1 MDFGWLQGARSDG
14 LKVLR
19 LIEAWL
25 RERGHPG
32 QHVKLGMRAKA
43 LCIADNPNFTVPK
56 KDVYAN
62 GQIIQ
67 ANRWTESMRDYLE
80 RVLMEL

>member
-25 RERGHPG
+25 RERGHPW
-32 QHVKLGMRAKA
+32 QHVKLGMS
-43 LCIADNPNFTVPK
+43 
-56 KDVYAN
+56 
-62 GQIIQ
+62 QIIQ
-67 ANRWTESMRDYLE
+67 ANRWTESMRNYLE
-80 RVLMEL
+80 QALMEL

>member
-32 QHVKLGMRAKA
+32 QHVK
-43 LCIADNPNFTVPK
+43 
-56 KDVYAN
+56 
-62 GQIIQ
+62 
-67 ANRWTESMRDYLE
+67 RWTESMRNYLE
-80 RVLMEL
+80 QALMEL